1 MFAAPSHRIK
11 CFQLQFLNRGGSLGV
26 SGWSLDVSGWSLTVN
41 GWSLGVCGWSLTVNE
56 WSLDV
61 SGWSLTVNGWS
72 LGICGWSLTVNGW
85 GLGVSG
91 CWWVESRSLWVW
103 SVCLWVWSVWAPE
116 RDHIKCAS
124 LVFIR
129 SCRVSRWVRENP
141 VWLLLRG
148 NCSGPEHQ
156 LSNCFQNIDSSLNM

>member
-1 MFAAPSHRIK
+1 MST
-11 CFQLQFLNRGGSLGV
+11 GGVWVSVGGV
-26 SGWSLDVSGWSLTVN
+26 WISVGGLCVSVGGAWVSV
-41 GWSLGVCGWSLTVNE
+41 GGVWVSVGGVCVSVGGVCVTV
-56 WSLDV
+56 
-61 SGWSLTVNGWS
+61 G
-72 LGICGWSLTVNGW
+72 
-85 GLGVSG
+85 GV
-91 CWWVESRSLWVW
+91 WVLVGGVW
-103 SVCLWVWSVWAPE
+103 WAPE

-124 LVFIR
+124 LVLIR